1 MALSVDLPLAM
12 GSGRR
17 FPRAEVIHTMKRWI
31 LGIALGIGAAPAVA
45 LAQTCIHFQQTD
57 EVLGN
62 LAKSCG
68 PFVEPLDPG
77 PRETYAI
84 QFALPRDTAT
94 RARVYYTTDGTAP
107 AGSLGIPSESSRV
120 VAAERSCSFSSD
132 PVQDVFKA
140 SIPAAEPGTTVR
152 FIVSAWREGGAE
164 SFLAMP
170 VDGGSEC
177 SAATS
182 SQAQVFQYAVTEA
195 SPRPVPDVI
204 MVAMDTPRVLPA
216 SVLMA
221 NDRFV
226 TADTRVERESGEC
239 RGLSS
244 GPDGS
249 LVYTPP
255 PGFYGEDWFSY
266 VLAIPSSEGTSGSA
280 TVRLVVKPPTALV
293 SVADEPS
300 GAHCPAGGKRIDV
313 GIDNGAGGTTPF
325 DGKLDPPEVTGTSY
339 ACDGAPGAPGSA
351 GVAAGI
357 ALVRTSSEP
366 AGANCSRGGQKVEA
380 GVDADGNGALEDAEV
395 TSAGFVCT
403 GDTGKS
409 GCSAAPGE
417 LSGLLALGSL
427 AWFGLRRRR
436 FEEECRR

>member
-1 MALSVDLPLAM
+1 
-12 GSGRR
+12 
-17 FPRAEVIHTMKRWI
+17 MKRWI
-31 LGIALGIGAAPAVA
+31 LGIVLGIGAAPAAV
-45 LAQTCIHFQQTD
+45 LAQTCIRFQQTD
-57 EVLGN
+57 EALED
-62 LAKSCG
+62 LAMSCG
-68 PFVEPLDPG
+68 RFVDPLDPG

-84 QFALPRDTAT
+84 QFALARDEAT
-94 RARVYYTTDGTAP
+94 QARVYYTTDGSAP
-107 AGSLGIPSESSRV
+107 AGSLGNAIESSRV

-140 SIPAAEPGTTVR
+140 SIPAAEPGTTIR
-152 FIVSAWREGGAE
+152 FIVSAWKEGGAE

-182 SQAQVFQYAVTEA
+182 SQAQVFQYDVTEA

-204 MVAMDTPRVLPA
+204 MVAMDTPRVIPA

-226 TADTRVERESGEC
+226 TADTRVERVSGEW
-239 RGLSS
+239 RGELSRE
-244 GPDGS
+244 PDGS

-255 PGFYGEDWFSY
+255 PGFYGEEWFPY
-266 VLAIPSSEGTSGSA
+266 VLTIPSSEGTSDSA
-280 TVRLVVKPPTALV
+280 RVRLIIKPPTALV

-313 GIDNGAGGTTPF
+313 GIDDGAGGTTPF
-325 DGKLDPPEVTGTSY
+325 DGKLDAPEVTGTSY
-339 ACDGAPGAPGSA
+339 ACNGAPGAQGSA
-351 GVAAGI
+351 GGAAGV

-403 GDTGKS
+403 GATGKS
-409 GCSAAPGE
+409 GCSASPGE

>member
-1 MALSVDLPLAM
+1 
-12 GSGRR
+12 
-17 FPRAEVIHTMKRWI
+17 MKRWI
-31 LGIALGIGAAPAVA
+31 LGVALGVGASPAAA
-45 LAQTCIHFQQTD
+45 LAQTCILFQQTD
-57 EVLGN
+57 EALVD

-68 PFVEPLDPG
+68 PFVEPPDPG
-77 PRETYAI
+77 PGEAYVL
-84 QFALPRDTAT
+84 QFALPRDTANQ
-94 RARVYYTTDGTAP
+94 ARVYYTTDGSAP
-107 AGSLGIPSESSRV
+107 AGSLGNASEPSRV
-120 VAAERSCSFSSD
+120 VAAERSCSFGSD

-140 SIPAAEPGTTVR
+140 SIPAAAPGTTVR
-152 FIVSAWREGGAE
+152 FIVSAWKEGGAE

-204 MVAMDTPRVLPA
+204 MVAMDTPRVIPA
-216 SVLMA
+216 SALMA

-226 TADTRVERESGEC
+226 TADTRVERASGEW
-239 RGLSS
+239 RGTLSW

-255 PGFYGEDWFSY
+255 PGFYGEDGFPY
-266 VLAIPSSEGTSGSA
+266 VLAIPSSEGTSDSA
-280 TVRLVVKPPTALV
+280 TVRLVVKPPTALI
-293 SVADEPS
+293 SITGEPS

-325 DGKLDPPEVTGTSY
+325 DGKLDAPEVTGTSY
-339 ACDGAPGAPGSA
+339 ACDGAPGAQGSA
-351 GVAAGI
+351 GGAVGV

-366 AGANCSRGGQKVEA
+366 AGANCAKGGQKVEA
-380 GVDADGNGALEDAEV
+380 GVDANGSGALDDAEV
-395 TSAGFVCT
+395 TSTGFVCT
-403 GDTGKS
+403 GATGKS

-417 LSGLLALGSL
+417 LSGLLALAAL

-436 FEEECRR
+436 SEEECRR